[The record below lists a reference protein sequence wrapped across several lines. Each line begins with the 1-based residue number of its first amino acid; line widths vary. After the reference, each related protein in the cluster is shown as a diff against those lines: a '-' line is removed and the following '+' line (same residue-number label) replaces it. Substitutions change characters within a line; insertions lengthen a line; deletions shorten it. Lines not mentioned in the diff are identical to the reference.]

1 MPDTVYTQEDCAW
14 EFSARMAG
22 GYVYSIAAQLLELHA
37 LNRQTP
43 DDLGISCG
51 IGKIKQ
57 NCAGENGERWRAAMV
72 AAGTAF

>member
-1 MPDTVYTQEDCAW
+1 MLGSFQQEW
-14 EFSARMAG
+14 QG

-37 LNRQTP
+37 LNRQTA
-43 DDLGISCG
+43 DDLGITSG

-57 NCAGENGERWRAAMV
+57 NCVGENGERWRAAMV